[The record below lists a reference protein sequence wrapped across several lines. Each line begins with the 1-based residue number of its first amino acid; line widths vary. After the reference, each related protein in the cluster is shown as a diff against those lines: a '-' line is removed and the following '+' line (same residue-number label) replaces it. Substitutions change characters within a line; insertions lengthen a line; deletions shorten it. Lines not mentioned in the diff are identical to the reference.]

1 MKFSVATADITP
13 IGPVWLAGF
22 GDRTHKS
29 EGVHDPVHMKIV
41 LLQANKTLLIVTLDA
56 VGADRSF
63 IVGVKDALEQ
73 AFGLAH
79 EDVLINF
86 SHTHASV
93 KLTGSD
99 YAQRDTLYS
108 MADGVDFNRTA
119 GALPEDEAY
128 YAFVRDT
135 LVRLTADGLANL
147 TDGELLLGR
156 GTSRFSVSRRKPTAA
171 GIKWAPYPEGEYD
184 DELIVLKLV
193 GKNGELRA
201 LLYNYACHPTSM
213 GPDNYLVSGDFAGAT
228 SRMLEE
234 NYPGTTALF
243 LQGCCAELKPVKS
256 AADGAFKNCSYAEME
271 EAGADL
277 ARDVV
282 RVAEENAF
290 APVRCSFRT
299 ILVDPLLYTE
309 QTEASFYERLA
320 DSPDTGEYRR
330 KSAVRTLRKIKD
342 GTVKDR
348 APLYISVWHLD
359 EETRLI
365 ALEGEIATAYSL
377 LLKRMFP
384 GGRTIVLGYTNGNYY
399 YVPTRQMIAEGGY
412 EADAN
417 YCFGSFRGTFVPE
430 VEDIVVGQIVKADLR
445 LRMQEPIA

>member
-1 MKFSVATADITP
+1 MKFSVASADITP
-13 IGPVWLAGF
+13 KGPVWLAGF

-29 EGVHDPVHMKIV
+29 EGVHDPVYAKAV

-56 VGADRSF
+56 VGSDRSF
-63 IVGVKDALEQ
+63 IVAVKDALEE
-73 AFGLAH
+73 AFGLKH

-93 KLTGSD
+93 KLTGPD
-99 YAQRDTLYS
+99 YALRDTLYS
-108 MADGVDFNRTA
+108 MTDGVDFNRPA
-119 GALPEDEAY
+119 SELPEDEVF

-135 LVRLTADGLANL
+135 LLRLTADCFASLEE
-147 TDGELLLGR
+147 GELLLGR
-156 GTSRFSVSRRKPTAA
+156 GTSRFSVSRRKPTAS
-171 GIKWAPYPEGEYD
+171 GIKWAPYPEAEYD
-184 DELIVLKLV
+184 DDLIVLKLV
-193 GKNGELRA
+193 DQANNLKA

-228 SRMLEE
+228 SRMLEAT
-234 NYPGTTALF
+234 YPGATVLF

-256 AADGAFKNCSYAEME
+256 AVDGAFKNCSYAEME

-282 RVAEENAF
+282 RVAEECAF
-290 APVRCSFRT
+290 APIGCSFRT
-299 ILVDPLLYTE
+299 ILVEPLLYTE
-309 QTEASFYERLA
+309 QTEAAFYERLIEA
-320 DSPDTGEYRR
+320 PDVGEYRK

-342 GTVKDR
+342 GSIKDR

-384 GGRTIVLGYTNGNYY
+384 GGRTIVLGYTNGNYF

-430 VEDIVVGQIVKADLR
+430 IEDIVVGQIAKADLQLR
-445 LRMQEPIA
+445 LQESVE